1 MPLGASKTV
10 NYGAVEDGAG
20 GAIPFVPSVTA
31 TRTITANTVVYSV
44 TSNYITTPT
53 FNFSFS
59 GLAANP
65 FTQSDTGSIT
75 LDASGNA
82 SITRNLDQTNI
93 YADADFAL
101 DIKTYNDAL
110 LFTGANV
117 ELLGNV
123 HQADLQF
130 SNAGNVE
137 VESLAS
143 GYLTYKIEGNTG
155 ITKIIATDPYASQST
170 LQYEIV
176 SSGSGNKTA
185 LGISVFN
192 NIIPGEGGNQKS
204 ATVSLSYIDQ
214 TVESNIL
221 IGAGG
226 PATGGANSTINF
238 NNSGGNFFTDT
249 IAGAS
254 ENLYTSVAS
263 RTQNYTTLYAARG
276 AGPGAVGNFVS
287 SNGNITAYGGAGTA
301 GPNSAILGSPVAG
314 NGGGGAIVHQIQS
327 DQYTY
332 SAVNGANGAGYY
344 GAGAQGH
351 ATTQSNGNSGVAYLK
366 FPFINGNYPV
376 FA

>member
-1 MPLGASKTV
+1 MPIGASRTI
-10 NYGAVEDGAG
+10 NYSATEEVGNP
-20 GAIPFVPSVTA
+20 IPFVPNVTA

-82 SITRNLDQTNI
+82 TITRNLDQTNT
-93 YADADFAL
+93 YANADFAL
-101 DIKTYNDAL
+101 NIKAYNDTL

-137 VESLAS
+137 VESLS
-143 GYLTYKIEGNTG
+143 GGYLTYKIEGNTG
-155 ITKIIATDPYASQST
+155 ITRDPATDPHASQST

-176 SSGSGNKTA
+176 SGGGGSSG
-185 LGISVFN
+185 L
-192 NIIPGEGGNQKS
+192 IPGQGGYQKS
-204 ATVSLSYIDQ
+204 ATVYLSYISN

-238 NNSGGNFFTDT
+238 NNSGGNFLTDT
-249 IAGAS
+249 IQGAS
-254 ENLYTSVAS
+254 ENLYGSVS
-263 RTQNYTTLYAARG
+263 TRRQNNTTLLAARG

-301 GPNSAILGSPVAG
+301 GPNSAITGSPVAG
-314 NGGGGAIVHQIQS
+314 NGGGGASWYQTQS

-332 SAVNGANGAGYY
+332 NAINGANGAGYY
-344 GAGAQGH
+344 GAGAQGGG
-351 ATTQSNGNSGVAYLK
+351 SSKNGNSGVAYLK

-376 FA
+376 FT